1 MSRVPVVGPHD
12 PEEVYADLLQRLPG
26 FEPGWSVGSGP
37 GAALLRAY
45 ARFLS
50 TLGDRLDRAPDK
62 SRLAFLDLL
71 GVSLLPAKPA
81 RAPVVFSLPPG
92 GGDTRA
98 PAGSQVAATVADR
111 VEPLVFETEA
121 DTGLCAA
128 RLVEVATVW
137 PGQDSWADHGAAAR
151 SGSPFTLFDP
161 LSPVPHELYL
171 AHRTLLALS
180 GAVTVEVTLELSQVA
195 PAPMDMVWEYWDGE
209 TWRAFKTFVPVATAI
224 NSDSVDG
231 TLGLTRSGT
240 VRLVADCSKSEPRIV
255 AGIESHWIRGRLAAV
270 LPPNRA
276 GARPAVDRVRLRSVV
291 APSMG
296 VIRLAG
302 PDGGRDQQIWLSSS
316 GLSGQGIDLSD
327 AFAVLSD
334 PTEPDKTYPTQS
346 LASGSAQWDGIE
358 YHDYTVQ
365 VTVPGYTTLVQT
377 ITPVAGASMYFL
389 VTDFSGLA
397 LDKAVNDGLPVDLT
411 TTFFP
416 FGQNPQTGSVFAI
429 SLAEAM
435 SKPLATV
442 SLLSVAASTGR
453 LTSAPTG
460 VTVTDLVPK
469 VVGEYFDGR
478 GWSDLG
484 IAESTVLGLFT
495 ADWQKLITFTVPA
508 DVALT
513 ELAGEEAPWIRFRIT
528 NQTFGATLT
537 TNWEDSGG
545 AHHDF
550 RVVEP
555 RPPVLGSLRG
565 GYVYRSPQV
574 VPEACLAY
582 NDFSYIDHTAAARDR
597 GSAFAPF
604 VPVRDMTPTLYCGF
618 DRRLPADVVSMY
630 LDVAETEGLI
640 SGPGLVWEHW
650 SGTEWVAVTVRDET
664 ANLALPGMV
673 AVASPG
679 AVPPPLVSV
688 LTASL
693 TTAELVDEVA
703 ASSFRAGDLVTVFTD
718 TASETVTVAEIN
730 GPTVMFTTPLSQEYS
745 RAFLTIAGLPRFGTP
760 RDAWLRARLRID
772 GEPRQAEL
780 GGLFLN
786 AAWVAQVQTV
796 RGEVLGGGTG
806 QPGQV
811 VTCRQTPVLPGQV
824 LEIRELSGARADVE
838 QEILRA
844 EVLAAGLGDDA
855 LRLVTDPRTGRTTEV
870 WVRWIEQP
878 NLHFSGPG
886 DRHYVIERSQG
897 RIVFGDDRHGRI
909 PPAGTDNVRMASYLS
924 GGGAQGNVPAGAIS
938 QLLSGILATSVSNVR
953 AAEGGADNETVDAV
967 AARGSGL
974 VRSRVQAMTPA
985 DYEALAQ
992 EASPAVAVARALP
1005 CTDAAGRPAPGWVRI
1020 AIVPHSFDPRP
1031 MPSFGLR
1038 REVENYLRARCPA
1051 SMGGQV
1057 TVVSPQYHPVGASA
1071 TVVPV
1076 DLDQGGVVIAAV
1088 SSALTAFLHPLGGGP
1103 DGRGW
1108 PFGRDVHLSD
1118 VARLIELIPGVDHLE
1133 AVELLADGIPRG
1145 DVVAVPAERIVVC
1158 GPLVLRLAGGES

>member
-1 MSRVPVVGPHD
+1 MMSRIPVVGPHD
-12 PEEVYADLLQRLPG
+12 PEQVYADLLQRLPG
-26 FEPGWSVGSGP
+26 FEPGWSVGPGP
-37 GAALLRAY
+37 AAALVHAY

-50 TLGDRLDRAPDK
+50 ALGDRLDRTPDK

-98 PAGSQVAATVADR
+98 PAGSQVAATVVGR
-111 VEPLVFETEA
+111 TEPLVFETES

-128 RLVEVATVW
+128 RLAEVAAVW
-137 PGQDSWADHGAAAR
+137 PGRDSWADHGAAAR

-180 GAVTVEVTLELSQVA
+180 GAVIVEVTLELSQVA
-195 PAPMDMVWEYWDGE
+195 PTPMDMVWEYWDGE
-209 TWRAFKTFVPVATAI
+209 TWRGFKTFVPVATAI

-240 VRLVADCSKSEPRIV
+240 IRLVADCSKSELRTV
-255 AGIESHWIRGRLAAV
+255 GGIESHWIRSRLAAT

-276 GARPAVDRVRLRSVV
+276 GARPAVDRIRLRSVV

-296 VIRLAG
+296 VISLAG
-302 PDGGRDQQIWLSSS
+302 PNGGREQQILLSSS
-316 GLSGQGIDLSD
+316 GLSAQGIDLTD

-334 PTEPDKTYPTQS
+334 PGTPDKPLPTQS

-358 YHDYTVQ
+358 FHDYTLQ

-377 ITPVAGASMYFL
+377 ISPAENASMYFL
-389 VTDFSGLA
+389 GTDFSGLA
-397 LDKAVNDGLPVDLT
+397 LDQAVNDGLPVDLT

-429 SLAEAM
+429 SLVEAM
-435 SKPLATV
+435 TKPLATV

-453 LTSAPTG
+453 LTTKLAGVSETPLKPT
-460 VTVTDLVPK
+460 

-484 IAESTVLGLFT
+484 IAESTVLDLFT
-495 ADWQKLITFTVPA
+495 TEWQKLITFTVPA
-508 DVALT
+508 DVAMT
-513 ELAGEEAPWIRFRIT
+513 EIAGVEAPWIRFRIT
-528 NQTFGATLT
+528 DETFGMTLT
-537 TNWEDSGG
+537 TSWSDAGEVT
-545 AHHDF
+545 HDF

-555 RPPVLGSLRG
+555 RPPVLASLRG

-574 VPEACLAY
+574 TPEACLAY
-582 NDFSYIDHTAAARDR
+582 NDFGYTDHTAAARDR
-597 GSAFAPF
+597 GSAFEPF
-604 VPVRDMTPTLYCGF
+604 VPVRDMTPTLYFGF
-618 DRRLPADVVSMY
+618 DRRLPADTVSMY
-630 LDVAETEGLI
+630 LDVAETGGLS
-640 SGPGLVWEHW
+640 SGPGLIWEHW
-650 SGTEWVAVTVRDET
+650 NGTDWVAVTVRDET
-664 ANLALPGMV
+664 VNLALPGMV

-679 AVPPPLVSV
+679 VVPPPLVSV
-688 LTASL
+688 FTATL

-703 ASSFRAGDLVTVFTD
+703 ASSFRAGDLVTIFTD
-718 TASETVTVAEIN
+718 SASETVTVA
-730 GPTVMFTTPLSQEYS
+730 GVHGSKVTFTTPLVQEYT

-772 GEPRQAEL
+772 GDPRQAKL
-780 GGLFLN
+780 GGVFLN
-786 AAWVAQVQTV
+786 AAWVAQVQTI

-806 QPGQV
+806 QPGQT
-811 VTCRQTPVLPGQV
+811 VTCRQVPVLPGQL
-824 LEIRELSGARADVE
+824 LEVRELSGARADVE

-844 EVLAAGLGDDA
+844 EVSEDA
-855 LRLVTDPRTGRTTEV
+855 IRVVTDPRTGRTTEV
-870 WVRWIEQP
+870 WVRWLEQP
-878 NLHFSGPG
+878 NLHFSAPG

-909 PPAGTDNVRMASYLS
+909 PPAGTDNLRMAGYLS

-953 AAEGGADNETVDAV
+953 AAEGGADNETVEEV
-967 AARGSGL
+967 PSRGSGL
-974 VRSRVQAMTPA
+974 VRSRVQALTPA
-985 DYEALAQ
+985 DYEVLAQ

-1005 CTDAAGRPAPGWVRI
+1005 CTDSAGRPAPGAVRV

-1051 SMGGQV
+1051 SMGRQV
-1057 TVVSPQYHPVGASA
+1057 SVVSPVYHPVGVSA

-1076 DLDQGGVVIAAV
+1076 DLDQGGVVIDAV
-1088 SSALTAFLHPLGGGP
+1088 SSALT
-1103 DGRGW
+1103 R
-1108 PFGRDVHLSD
+1108 
-1118 VARLIELIPGVDHLE
+1118 
-1133 AVELLADGIPRG
+1133 LLAPARRWSGRPWL
-1145 DVVAVPAERIVVC
+1145 AVR
-1158 GPLVLRLAGGES
+1158 AGRPPV